1 MVGKTEKPQ
10 PHDLR
15 HGGRILVDQLAL
27 HGAERVFLVPGESYL
42 AVLDGL
48 VDHPDIDPIICRQ
61 EGGAAIMAE
70 AYGKLTNKPGI
81 CMVTRGP
88 GATNA
93 SAGVHVAHQDST
105 PMILL
110 VGQIGRDMV
119 DREAF
124 QEVDYR
130 KMFEPLAKW
139 VGQIDDINRIPE
151 YISHAYHIATSGR
164 PGPVVLALPEDMLS
178 SSADV
183 PDAKP
188 YVPIEAKTAPEDVAR
203 FREALS
209 KSEKPVMIVGGG
221 GWTREATENLKSFAV
236 RNNVAIATSFRCQ
249 DYIPNTHSHFVGDV
263 GIGINPKLAAFI
275 KDSDLVILVGSRM
288 GEMTSS
294 GYSLLDIPCPHQKLV
309 HVYGGP
315 DELGRVY
322 RPDIAINASQRSF
335 LRAIAMMEPVDGS
348 ARDEMIET
356 AHTNYIAFSTP
367 VETPGDVKMAHV
379 VAELREKLPDN
390 AIVTNGAGNYAA
402 FLHRFFRYRDYR
414 TELAP
419 TSGSMGYGLPAS
431 VAAKLTHPDR
441 PVVCLAGDGCFLMH
455 GQEFATAV
463 QYGANIIT
471 LVVNNGM
478 FGTIRMHQE
487 RNYPG
492 RVSGTELH
500 NPDFAAYAKAFGG
513 YGETVTRT
521 EDFGPA
527 FDRAVASGKPA
538 ILEIQV
544 DPQALT
550 PIKTLDQI
558 RAGT

>member
-1 MVGKTEKPQ
+1 MSAKTQ
-10 PHDLR
+10 MR

-70 AYGKLTNKPGI
+70 AYGKLTGKPGI

-151 YISHAYHIATSGR
+151 YLSHAYHIATSGR

-178 SSADV
+178 SEAEV
-183 PDAKP
+183 ADAKP
-188 YVPIEAKTAPEDVAR
+188 YVPIEAKTASEDVAR
-203 FREALS
+203 FHNALNS
-209 KSEKPVMIVGGG
+209 AKQPVMIVGGG
-221 GWTREATENLKSFAV
+221 GWTRETTENLKSFAL

-249 DYIPNTHSHFVGDV
+249 DYIPNTHSHFIGDV
-263 GIGINPKLAAFI
+263 GIGINPKLAEFI
-275 KDSDLVILVGSRM
+275 RDSDLVILVGSRM

-294 GYSLLDIPCPHQKLV
+294 GYSLLDIPCPRQKLI
-309 HVYGGP
+309 HVYAGP

-335 LRAIAMMEPVDGS
+335 IRAIAMMEPVDGS
-348 ARDEMIET
+348 ARDAQIEA
-356 AHTNYIAFSTP
+356 AHASYIAFSTRWKPP
-367 VETPGDVKMAHV
+367 VTLKWRMWWRLCAKSSPKTRLSPTGRATTPLSCIVSSVMENTAPNWPRHQDRWAMAC
-379 VAELREKLPDN
+379 R
-390 AIVTNGAGNYAA
+390 
-402 FLHRFFRYRDYR
+402 HRYQQ
-414 TELAP
+414 
-419 TSGSMGYGLPAS
+419 S
-431 VAAKLTHPDR
+431 
-441 PVVCLAGDGCFLMH
+441 
-455 GQEFATAV
+455 
-463 QYGANIIT
+463 
-471 LVVNNGM
+471 
-478 FGTIRMHQE
+478 
-487 RNYPG
+487 
-492 RVSGTELH
+492 
-500 NPDFAAYAKAFGG
+500 
-513 YGETVTRT
+513 
-521 EDFGPA
+521 
-527 FDRAVASGKPA
+527 
-538 ILEIQV
+538 
-544 DPQALT
+544 
-550 PIKTLDQI
+550 
-558 RAGT
+558 

>member
-1 MVGKTEKPQ
+1 MSPTPG
-10 PHDLR
+10 LR
-15 HGGRILVDQLAL
+15 HGGRILVDQLEI
-27 HGAERVFLVPGESYL
+27 HGCERAFLVPGESFL
-42 AVLDGL
+42 AVLDGM
-48 VDHPDIDPIICRQ
+48 VDHPEITPVICRQ

-70 AYGKLTNKPGI
+70 AYGKLTGKPGI

-130 KMFEPLAKW
+130 KMFEPLCKW
-139 VGQIDDINRIPE
+139 VAQIDSIERIPE

-178 SSADV
+178 SSAVVADG
-183 PDAKP
+183 KP
-188 YVPIEAKTAPEDVAR
+188 YVEIEARTAAEDVTVFRTELENAR
-203 FREALS
+203 Q
-209 KSEKPVMIVGGG
+209 PVMIVGGG
-221 GWTREATENLKSFAV
+221 GWTARTSQDLIRFATA
-236 RNNVAIATSFRCQ
+236 NNVAIATSFRCQ
-249 DYIPNTHSHFVGDV
+249 DYMPNSHPNFIGDV

-275 KDSDLVILVGSRM
+275 RDSDLVILVGSRM

-294 GYSLLDIPCPHQKLV
+294 GYSLLDIPCPKQRLI
-309 HVYGGP
+309 HVYPGP

-335 LRAIAMMEPVDGS
+335 IRAIADMNPVDGS
-348 ARDEMIET
+348 ARAEQIKQ
-356 AHTNYIAFSTP
+356 AHDAYLAFSTP
-367 VETPGDVKMAHV
+367 LDTPGDVKMAHV
-379 VAELREKLPDN
+379 IGHLRDTLPDN
-390 AIVTNGAGNYAA
+390 AILTNGAGNYAA
-402 FLHRFFRYRDYR
+402 FLHRFYRYETYR

-431 VAAKLTHPDR
+431 VSAKLHHPEH

-463 QYGANIIT
+463 QYGANIIVV
-471 LVVNNGM
+471 VVNNGM

-487 RNYPG
+487 RNYPA

-500 NPDFAAYAKAFGG
+500 NPDFAGYARVFGG
-513 YGETVTRT
+513 HGETVTKT

-527 FDRAVASGKPA
+527 LERAMAANKPA
-538 ILEIQV
+538 IIEVQV

-550 PIKTLDQI
+550 PVKTLDEI
-558 RAGT
+558 RSGN

>member
-1 MVGKTEKPQ
+1 MVGKTEKPH

-188 YVPIEAKTAPEDVAR
+188 YVPVEAKTAPEDVAR

-294 GYSLLDIPCPHQKLV
+294 GYSLLDIPCPKQKLV
-309 HVYGGP
+309 HVYSGP

-348 ARDEMIET
+348 ARDDMIET
-356 AHTNYIAFSTP
+356 AHANYIAFSTP

-402 FLHRFFRYRDYR
+402 FLHRFFRYREYR

-419 TSGSMGYGLPAS
+419 TSGSMGYGLPAA

-455 GQEFATAV
+455 GQEFSTAV

-558 RAGT
+558 RAGS

>member
-1 MVGKTEKPQ
+1 MSGKTENRQ
-10 PHDLR
+10 LR

-48 VDHPDIDPIICRQ
+48 VDHPAIDPVICRQ
-61 EGGAAIMAE
+61 EGGATIMAE
-70 AYGKLTNKPGI
+70 AYGKLTGKPGI

-178 SSADV
+178 SSAEV
-183 PDAKP
+183 ADAKP

-203 FREALS
+203 FRDALS
-209 KSEKPVMIVGGG
+209 KAKQPIMIVGGG
-221 GWTREATENLKSFAV
+221 GWTREATENLKSFAL

-263 GIGINPKLAAFI
+263 GIGINPKLAEFI
-275 KDSDLVILVGSRM
+275 RDSDLVILVGSRM

-294 GYSLLDIPCPHQKLV
+294 GYSLLDIPCPKQKLV
-309 HVYGGP
+309 HVYAGP

-356 AHTNYIAFSTP
+356 AHAHYIAFSTP
-367 VETPGDVKMAHV
+367 LDTPGDVKMAHV

-431 VAAKLTHPDR
+431 VSAKLAHPDR
-441 PVVCLAGDGCFLMH
+441 TVVCLAGDGCFLMH

-471 LVVNNGM
+471 IVVNNGM

-500 NPDFAAYAKAFGG
+500 NPDFAAYAVAFGG
-513 YGETVTRT
+513 HGETVTRT

-538 ILEIQV
+538 IIEVQV

-558 RAGT
+558 RSGS

>member
-1 MVGKTEKPQ
+1 MSGKTET
-10 PHDLR
+10 R

-48 VDHPDIDPIICRQ
+48 VDHPDMEPIICRQ

-164 PGPVVLALPEDMLS
+164 PGPVVLALPEGMLS
-178 SSADV
+178 SSTAV
-183 PDAKP
+183 ADAKP
-188 YVPIEAKTAPEDVAR
+188 YVPVEAKTAPEDVSR
-203 FREALS
+203 FRDVLARA
-209 KSEKPVMIVGGG
+209 KQPVMIVGGG
-221 GWTREATENLKSFAV
+221 GWTREATENLKSFAI
-236 RNNVAIATSFRCQ
+236 RNNVAVATSFRCQ
-249 DYIPNTHSHFVGDV
+249 DYIPNTHRHFIGDV
-263 GIGINPKLAAFI
+263 GIGINPKLATFI
-275 KDSDLVILVGSRM
+275 KESDLVILVGSRM

-294 GYSLLDIPCPHQKLV
+294 GYSLLDIPCPQQKLV
-309 HVYGGP
+309 HVYAGP

-356 AHTNYIAFSTP
+356 AHANYTAFSTP

-402 FLHRFFRYRDYR
+402 FLHRFFRYREYR

-431 VAAKLTHPDR
+431 VSAKLAHPDR

-500 NPDFAAYAKAFGG
+500 NPDFAAYAQAFGG
-513 YGETVTRT
+513 YGETVTKT
-521 EDFGPA
+521 ADFGPA

-550 PIKTLDQI
+550 PVKTLDQI

>member
-1 MVGKTEKPQ
+1 M
-10 PHDLR
+10 R

-178 SSADV
+178 SSAEV

-188 YVPIEAKTAPEDVAR
+188 YVPIEAKTAPEDVSR
-203 FREALS
+203 FRDALA
-209 KSEKPVMIVGGG
+209 KAQKPVMIVGGG
-221 GWTREATENLKSFAV
+221 GWTRESTENLKSFAV
-236 RNNVAIATSFRCQ
+236 RNNVPVATSFRCQ
-249 DYIPNTHSHFVGDV
+249 DYIPNTHSHFIGDV
-263 GIGINPKLAAFI
+263 GIGINPKLAEFI
-275 KDSDLVILVGSRM
+275 KDSDLAILVGSRM

-294 GYSLLDIPCPHQKLV
+294 GYSLLDIPCPKQKLV
-309 HVYGGP
+309 HVYSGP

-322 RPDIAINASQRSF
+322 RPDVAINASQRSF

-356 AHTNYIAFSTP
+356 AHANYIAFSTP

-379 VAELREKLPDN
+379 VAELREKLPEN

-402 FLHRFFRYRDYR
+402 FLHRFFRYREYR

-431 VAAKLTHPDR
+431 VSAKLAHPDR
-441 PVVCLAGDGCFLMH
+441 TVVCLAGDGCFLMH

-521 EDFGPA
+521 EDFGAA

-558 RAGT
+558 RAGS

>member
-1 MVGKTEKPQ
+1 MSGNTEM
-10 PHDLR
+10 R

-48 VDHPDIDPIICRQ
+48 VDHPGIEPIICRQ

-70 AYGKLTNKPGI
+70 AYGKLTGKPGI

-139 VGQIDDINRIPE
+139 VGQIDDITRIPE
-151 YISHAYHIATSGR
+151 YLSHAYHIATSGR

-178 SSADV
+178 STAAVADG
-183 PDAKP
+183 KP
-188 YVPIEAKTAPEDVAR
+188 YVPVEAKTAPEDVAR
-203 FREALS
+203 FRDALARARQ
-209 KSEKPVMIVGGG
+209 PVMIVGGG
-221 GWTREATENLKSFAV
+221 GWTRETTENLKSFAV

-249 DYIPNTHSHFVGDV
+249 DYIPNTHSHFIGDV
-263 GIGINPKLAAFI
+263 GIGINPELATFI
-275 KDSDLVILVGSRM
+275 RDSDLVILVGSRM

-294 GYSLLDIPCPHQKLV
+294 GYSLLDIPCPKQKLI
-309 HVYGGP
+309 HVYAGP

-335 LRAIAMMEPVDGS
+335 IRAIAMMEPVDGRH
-348 ARDEMIET
+348 RDDMIEA
-356 AHTNYIAFSTP
+356 AHGAYLAFSTP
-367 VETPGDVKMAHV
+367 VDTPGDVKMAHV
-379 VAELREKLPDN
+379 IAELREKLPDD

-431 VAAKLTHPDR
+431 VSAKLTHPDR
-441 PVVCLAGDGCFLMH
+441 TVVCLAGDGCFLMH

-513 YGETVTRT
+513 YGETVTKT
-521 EDFGPA
+521 GDFGPA
-527 FDRAVASGKPA
+527 LDRAIASGKPA

-550 PIKTLDQI
+550 PVKTLDQI
-558 RAGT
+558 RAGD

>member
-1 MVGKTEKPQ
+1 
-10 PHDLR
+10 
-15 HGGRILVDQLAL
+15 
-27 HGAERVFLVPGESYL
+27 
-42 AVLDGL
+42 
-48 VDHPDIDPIICRQ
+48 
-61 EGGAAIMAE
+61 MAE
-70 AYGKLTNKPGI
+70 AYGKLTGKPGI

-151 YISHAYHIATSGR
+151 YLSHAYHIATSGR

-178 SSADV
+178 SEAEV
-183 PDAKP
+183 ADAKP

-203 FREALS
+203 FHNALNS
-209 KSEKPVMIVGGG
+209 AKQPVMIVGGG
-221 GWTREATENLKSFAV
+221 GWTRETTENLKSFAL

-249 DYIPNTHSHFVGDV
+249 DYIPNTHSHFIGDV
-263 GIGINPKLAAFI
+263 GIGINPKLAEFI
-275 KDSDLVILVGSRM
+275 RDSDLVILVGSRM

-294 GYSLLDIPCPHQKLV
+294 GYSLLDIPCPRQKLI
-309 HVYGGP
+309 HVYAGP

-335 LRAIAMMEPVDGS
+335 IRAIAMMEPVDGS
-348 ARDEMIET
+348 ARDAQIEA
-356 AHTNYIAFSTP
+356 AHASYLAFSTP

-379 VAELREKLPDN
+379 VATLREKLPED

-402 FLHRFFRYRDYR
+402 FLHRFFRYGKYR

-431 VAAKLTHPDR
+431 VSAKLTHPDR

-492 RVSGTELH
+492 RVSGTEIQ
-500 NPDFAAYAKAFGG
+500 NPDFAAYAVAFGG
-513 YGETVTRT
+513 YGETVTKT

-527 FDRAVASGKPA
+527 FDRAVSSGKPA

-558 RAGT
+558 RAGS

>member
-1 MVGKTEKPQ
+1 MSTKTEM
-10 PHDLR
+10 R

-70 AYGKLTNKPGI
+70 AYGKLTGKPGI

-139 VGQIDDINRIPE
+139 IGQIDDINRIPE
-151 YISHAYHIATSGR
+151 YLSHAYHIATSGR

-178 SSADV
+178 GCAEV
-183 PDAKP
+183 ADAKP
-188 YVPIEAKTAPEDVAR
+188 YVPIEAKTAPDDVAR
-203 FREALS
+203 FHNALKEA
-209 KSEKPVMIVGGG
+209 KQPIMIVGGG
-221 GWTREATENLKSFAV
+221 GWTREATENLKSFAI
-236 RNNVAIATSFRCQ
+236 RNSVAIATSFRCQ
-249 DYIPNTHSHFVGDV
+249 DYIPNTHSHFIGDV
-263 GIGINPKLAAFI
+263 GIGINPKLAEFI
-275 KDSDLVILVGSRM
+275 RDSDLVILVGSRM

-294 GYSLLDIPCPHQKLV
+294 GYDLLDIPCPRQKLI
-309 HVYGGP
+309 HVYAGP

-348 ARDEMIET
+348 ARDAQIEN
-356 AHTNYIAFSTP
+356 AHAAYLKFSTP
-367 VETPGDVKMAHV
+367 LDTPGDVKMAHV

-431 VAAKLTHPDR
+431 VSAKLTHPDR

-471 LVVNNGM
+471 LVINNGM

-558 RAGT
+558 RTGS

>member
-1 MVGKTEKPQ
+1 MSAKTQ
-10 PHDLR
+10 MR

-70 AYGKLTNKPGI
+70 AYGKLTGKPGI

-139 VGQIDDINRIPE
+139 VGQIDDITRIPE
-151 YISHAYHIATSGR
+151 YLSHAYHIATSGR

-178 SSADV
+178 SQAEV
-183 PDAKP
+183 ADAKP

-203 FREALS
+203 FHNALNAA
-209 KSEKPVMIVGGG
+209 KQPVMIVGGG
-221 GWTREATENLKSFAV
+221 GWTRETTENLKSFAL
-236 RNNVAIATSFRCQ
+236 RNNIAIATSFRCQ
-249 DYIPNTHSHFVGDV
+249 DYIPNTHSHFIGDV
-263 GIGINPKLAAFI
+263 GIGINPKLAEFI
-275 KDSDLVILVGSRM
+275 RDSDLVILVGSRM

-294 GYSLLDIPCPHQKLV
+294 GYSLLEIPCPRQKLI
-309 HVYGGP
+309 HVYAGP

-335 LRAIAMMEPVDGS
+335 IRAIAMMEPVDGS
-348 ARDEMIET
+348 ARDAQIES
-356 AHTNYIAFSTP
+356 AHASYLAFSTP

-379 VAELREKLPDN
+379 VATLREKLPED

-402 FLHRFFRYRDYR
+402 FLHRFFRYGKYR

-431 VAAKLTHPDR
+431 VSAKLTHPDR

-492 RVSGTELH
+492 RVSGTEIQ
-500 NPDFAAYAKAFGG
+500 NPDFAAYAVAFGG
-513 YGETVTRT
+513 YGETVTKT
-521 EDFGPA
+521 SDFGPA

-558 RAGT
+558 RAGS

>member
-1 MVGKTEKPQ
+1 MSGKTET
-10 PHDLR
+10 R

-48 VDHPDIDPIICRQ
+48 VDHPDMEPIICRQ

-178 SSADV
+178 SSTDV
-183 PDAKP
+183 ADAKP
-188 YVPIEAKTAPEDVAR
+188 YVPVEAKTAPEDVSR
-203 FREALS
+203 FRDALA

-221 GWTREATENLKSFAV
+221 GWTREATENLKSFAL
-236 RNNVAIATSFRCQ
+236 RNNVPIATSFRCQ
-249 DYIPNTHSHFVGDV
+249 DYIPNTHINFIGDV

-294 GYSLLDIPCPHQKLV
+294 GYSLLDIPCPKQKLV
-309 HVYGGP
+309 HVYSGP

-322 RPDIAINASQRSF
+322 RPDVAINASQRSF

-356 AHTNYIAFSTP
+356 VHANYITFSTP

-402 FLHRFFRYRDYR
+402 FLHRFFRYREYR

-431 VAAKLTHPDR
+431 VSAKLAHPDR

-500 NPDFAAYAKAFGG
+500 NPD
-513 YGETVTRT
+513 
-521 EDFGPA
+521 
-527 FDRAVASGKPA
+527 
-538 ILEIQV
+538 
-544 DPQALT
+544 
-550 PIKTLDQI
+550 
-558 RAGT
+558 

>member
-1 MVGKTEKPQ
+1 MSTKTEM
-10 PHDLR
+10 R

-70 AYGKLTNKPGI
+70 AYGKLTGKPGI

-151 YISHAYHIATSGR
+151 YLSHAYHIATSGR

-178 SSADV
+178 GCAEV
-183 PDAKP
+183 ADAKP
-188 YVPIEAKTAPEDVAR
+188 YVPIEAKTAPDDVAR
-203 FREALS
+203 FHNALKEA
-209 KSEKPVMIVGGG
+209 KQPIMIVGGG
-221 GWTREATENLKSFAV
+221 GWTREATENLKSFAT

-249 DYIPNTHSHFVGDV
+249 DYIPNTHSHFIGDV
-263 GIGINPKLAAFI
+263 GIGINPKLAEFI
-275 KDSDLVILVGSRM
+275 RDSDLVILVGSRM

-294 GYSLLDIPCPHQKLV
+294 GYDLLDIPCPRQKLI
-309 HVYGGP
+309 HVYAGP

-335 LRAIAMMEPVDGS
+335 IRAIAMMEPVDGS
-348 ARDEMIET
+348 ARDAQIEN
-356 AHTNYIAFSTP
+356 AHAAYLKFSTP
-367 VETPGDVKMAHV
+367 LDTPGDVKMAHV

-431 VAAKLTHPDR
+431 VSAKLTHPDR

-471 LVVNNGM
+471 LVINNGM

-558 RAGT
+558 RTGS

>member
-1 MVGKTEKPQ
+1 M
-10 PHDLR
+10 R

-178 SSADV
+178 SRAEV

-188 YVPIEAKTAPEDVAR
+188 YVPIEAKTAPEDVSR
-203 FREALS
+203 FRDALA
-209 KSEKPVMIVGGG
+209 KAQKPVMIVGGG
-221 GWTREATENLKSFAV
+221 GWTREATENLKSFSV
-236 RNNVAIATSFRCQ
+236 RNNVPVATSFRCQ
-249 DYIPNTHSHFVGDV
+249 DYIPNTHSHFIGDV
-263 GIGINPKLAAFI
+263 GIGINPKLAEFI

-294 GYSLLDIPCPHQKLV
+294 GYSLLDIPCPTQKLV
-309 HVYGGP
+309 HVYSGP

-322 RPDIAINASQRSF
+322 RPDVAINASQRSF

-348 ARDEMIET
+348 ARDEMVET
-356 AHTNYIAFSTP
+356 AHANYIAFSTP

-402 FLHRFFRYRDYR
+402 FLHRFFRYREYR

-431 VAAKLTHPDR
+431 VAAKLTQPDR

-513 YGETVTRT
+513 YGETITRT

-527 FDRAVASGKPA
+527 FDRAVTSGKPA

-558 RAGT
+558 RAGS

>member
-1 MVGKTEKPQ
+1 MSGKTET
-10 PHDLR
+10 R

-48 VDHPDIDPIICRQ
+48 VDHRGIDPIICRQ

-130 KMFEPLAKW
+130 KMFDPLAKW

-188 YVPIEAKTAPEDVAR
+188 YVPVEAKTAPEDVAR

-236 RNNVAIATSFRCQ
+236 RNNVPVATSFRCQ
-249 DYIPNTHSHFVGDV
+249 DYIPNTHSHFIGDV
-263 GIGINPKLAAFI
+263 GIGINPKLAELI

-294 GYSLLDIPCPHQKLV
+294 GYSLLDIPCPKQKLV
-309 HVYGGP
+309 HVYSGP

-322 RPDIAINASQRSF
+322 RPDVAINASQRSF

-348 ARDEMIET
+348 ARDDMIET
-356 AHTNYIAFSTP
+356 AHANYIAFSTP

-402 FLHRFFRYRDYR
+402 FLHRFFRYREYR

-431 VAAKLTHPDR
+431 VSAKLAHPDR

>member
-1 MVGKTEKPQ
+1 MSAKTQ
-10 PHDLR
+10 MR

-27 HGAERVFLVPGESYL
+27 HGAKRVFLVPGESYL

-70 AYGKLTNKPGI
+70 AYGKLTGKPGI

-139 VGQIDDINRIPE
+139 VGQIDDITRIPE
-151 YISHAYHIATSGR
+151 YLSHAYHIATSGR

-178 SSADV
+178 GCAEV
-183 PDAKP
+183 ADAKP

-203 FREALS
+203 FHNALNS
-209 KSEKPVMIVGGG
+209 AKQPVMIVGGG
-221 GWTREATENLKSFAV
+221 GWTRETTENLKSFAL

-249 DYIPNTHSHFVGDV
+249 DYIPNTHSHFIGDV
-263 GIGINPKLAAFI
+263 GIGINPKLAEFI
-275 KDSDLVILVGSRM
+275 RDSDLVILVGSRM

-294 GYSLLDIPCPHQKLV
+294 GYSLLDIPCPRQKLI
-309 HVYGGP
+309 HVYAGP

-335 LRAIAMMEPVDGS
+335 IRAIAMMEPVDGS
-348 ARDEMIET
+348 ARDGQIES
-356 AHTNYIAFSTP
+356 AHASYLAFSTP

-379 VAELREKLPDN
+379 VATLREKLPED

-402 FLHRFFRYRDYR
+402 FLHRFFRYGQYR

-431 VAAKLTHPDR
+431 VSAKLTHPDR

-492 RVSGTELH
+492 RVSGTEIQ
-500 NPDFAAYAKAFGG
+500 NPDFAAYAVAFGG
-513 YGETVTRT
+513 YGETVTKT

-550 PIKTLDQI
+550 PVKTLDQI
-558 RAGT
+558 RAGS

>member
-1 MVGKTEKPQ
+1 MSDNTA
-10 PHDLR
+10 LR
-15 HGGRILVDQLAL
+15 HGGRILVDQLAIN
-27 HGAERVFLVPGESYL
+27 GCERAFLVPGESFL

-48 VDHPDIDPIICRQ
+48 VDHPDIDPVICRQ

-70 AYGKLTNKPGI
+70 AYGKLTGKPGI

-93 SAGVHVAHQDST
+93 SAGVHVALQDST

-130 KMFEPLAKW
+130 KMYEPLAKW
-139 VGQIDDINRIPE
+139 VAQIDSIERIPE

-178 SSADV
+178 SKAEVSDG
-183 PDAKP
+183 KP
-188 YVPIEAKTAPEDVAR
+188 HVEVEARTAPEDVEA
-203 FREALS
+203 FRTALADA
-209 KSEKPVMIVGGG
+209 KQPIVIVGGG
-221 GWTREATENLKSFAV
+221 GWTAETSANLIKFAE
-236 RNNVAIATSFRCQ
+236 RNDVAIATSFRCQ
-249 DYIPNTHSHFVGDV
+249 DYMPNSHPNFIGDV
-263 GIGINPKLAAFI
+263 GIGINPKLAEFI
-275 KDSDLVILVGSRM
+275 RNSDLVVLIGSRM

-294 GYSLLDIPCPHQKLV
+294 GYSLLDIPCPKQKLT
-309 HVYGGP
+309 HVYPGP

-335 LRAIAMMEPVDGS
+335 IRAIAAMEAVDGS
-348 ARDEMIET
+348 ARVEQIKT
-356 AHTNYIAFSTP
+356 AHQAYLDFSTP
-367 VETPGDVKMAHV
+367 RDTPGDVKMAHV
-379 VAELREKLPDN
+379 IAHLRDVLPDN
-390 AIVTNGAGNYAA
+390 AILTNGAGNYAA
-402 FLHRFFRYRDYR
+402 FLHRFYRYETYR

-431 VAAKLTHPDR
+431 VSAKLHHPDR

-463 QYGANIIT
+463 QYGANIIVV
-471 LVVNNGM
+471 VVNNGM

-487 RNYPG
+487 RNYPA
-492 RVSGTELH
+492 RVSGTQLH
-500 NPDFAAYAKAFGG
+500 NPDFAAYAVAFGG
-513 YGETVTRT
+513 HGETVTRT
-521 EDFGPA
+521 ADFAPA
-527 FDRAVASGKPA
+527 LERAIASSKPA
-538 ILEIQV
+538 IIEVQV

-550 PIKTLDQI
+550 PVKTLDEI
-558 RAGT
+558 RNGG

>member
-1 MVGKTEKPQ
+1 MSGKTEM
-10 PHDLR
+10 R

-178 SSADV
+178 STTEV
-183 PDAKP
+183 LDAKP
-188 YVPIEAKTAPEDVAR
+188 YVPVEAKTAPEDVSR
-203 FREALS
+203 FRDALARAQ
-209 KSEKPVMIVGGG
+209 KPVMIVGGG
-221 GWTREATENLKSFAV
+221 GWTRESTENLKSFAL
-236 RNNVAIATSFRCQ
+236 RNNVPVATSFRCQ
-249 DYIPNTHSHFVGDV
+249 DYIPNTHSHFIGDV
-263 GIGINPKLAAFI
+263 GIGINPRLAEVI

-294 GYSLLDIPCPHQKLV
+294 GYSLLEIPCPKQKLV
-309 HVYGGP
+309 HVYSGP

-322 RPDIAINASQRSF
+322 RPDVAINASQRSF
-335 LRAIAMMEPVDGS
+335 LRAIAMMEPIDGS
-348 ARDEMIET
+348 ARDEMIAT
-356 AHTNYIAFSTP
+356 AHANYIAFSTP

-402 FLHRFFRYRDYR
+402 FLHRFFRYREYR

-431 VAAKLTHPDR
+431 VAAKLTHSDR
-441 PVVCLAGDGCFLMH
+441 TVVCLAGDGCFLMH

-492 RVSGTELH
+492 RVSGTKLH

-558 RAGT
+558 RSGT

>member
-1 MVGKTEKPQ
+1 MSTKTEM
-10 PHDLR
+10 R

-70 AYGKLTNKPGI
+70 AYGKLTGKPGI

-151 YISHAYHIATSGR
+151 YLSHAYHIATSGR

-178 SSADV
+178 GCAEV
-183 PDAKP
+183 ADAKP
-188 YVPIEAKTAPEDVAR
+188 YVPIEAKTAPDDVAR
-203 FREALS
+203 FHNALKEA
-209 KSEKPVMIVGGG
+209 KQPIMIVGGG
-221 GWTREATENLKSFAV
+221 GWTREATENLKSFAI

-249 DYIPNTHSHFVGDV
+249 DYIPNTHSHFIGDV
-263 GIGINPKLAAFI
+263 GIGINPKLAEFI
-275 KDSDLVILVGSRM
+275 RDSDLVILVGSRM

-294 GYSLLDIPCPHQKLV
+294 GYDLLDIPCPRQKLI
-309 HVYGGP
+309 HVYAGP

-335 LRAIAMMEPVDGS
+335 IRAIAMMEPVDGS
-348 ARDEMIET
+348 ARDAQIEH
-356 AHTNYIAFSTP
+356 AHAAYLNFSTP
-367 VETPGDVKMAHV
+367 LHTPGDVKMAHV

-431 VAAKLTHPDR
+431 VSAKLTHPDR

-471 LVVNNGM
+471 LVINNGM

-521 EDFGPA
+521 EDFGAA
-527 FDRAVASGKPA
+527 FDRAVASNKPA

-558 RAGT
+558 RTGS

>member
-1 MVGKTEKPQ
+1 MSGKTQ
-10 PHDLR
+10 TR

-70 AYGKLTNKPGI
+70 AYGKLTGKPGI

-130 KMFEPLAKW
+130 KMFEPLCKW

-151 YISHAYHIATSGR
+151 YLSHAYHIATSGR

-178 SSADV
+178 SSAEV
-183 PDAKP
+183 LDAKP
-188 YVPIEAKTAPEDVAR
+188 YVPIEAKTAPEDVSK
-203 FREALS
+203 FHNAL
-209 KSEKPVMIVGGG
+209 KSAKQPIMIVGGG
-221 GWTREATENLKSFAV
+221 GWTREATENLKSFAK

-249 DYIPNTHSHFVGDV
+249 DYIPNTHSHFIGDV
-263 GIGINPKLAAFI
+263 GIGINPSLATYI
-275 KDSDLVILVGSRM
+275 RESDLVILVGSRM

-294 GYSLLDIPCPHQKLV
+294 GYSLLDIPCPTQKLI
-309 HVYGGP
+309 HVYAGP

-335 LRAIAMMEPVDGS
+335 IRAIAMMEPVDGS
-348 ARDEMIET
+348 AREDAIDA
-356 AHTNYIAFSTP
+356 AHASYLAFSTP
-367 VETPGDVKMAHV
+367 VDTPGDVKMAHV
-379 VAELREKLPDN
+379 IATLREKLPDN

-431 VAAKLTHPDR
+431 VSAKLAHPDR
-441 PVVCLAGDGCFLMH
+441 TVVCLAGDGCFLMH

-471 LVVNNGM
+471 IVVNNGM

-500 NPDFAAYAKAFGG
+500 NPDFAAYAVAFGG
-513 YGETVTRT
+513 YGETVTKT
-521 EDFGPA
+521 DDFGPA
-527 FDRAVASGKPA
+527 FERAVASNKPA

-558 RAGT
+558 RAGS